1 MKKILLTL
9 IAAALCLV
17 AAGQARIT
25 TKRYRLSDFTE
36 RITKVVLPGNDIMD
50 TSIKQAVLDGWRIS
64 PFEFCTTEEF
74 KTLKKSSKYY
84 FLLVSNA
91 DVSYLTITRGGSEEG
106 IGSEEIVSIPLGD
119 GDNFFGRERVFLPAM
134 VEILQDY
141 ILKAMEKEKD
151 SYAGLS
157 IYNSNYRKDG
167 RLKRICFSEDD
178 LSSDVDMAAKQ
189 KLFDE
194 DMFVSTEEEA
204 DSIFNAA
211 TFNTLVSYVVAPA
224 EPKKGDTCY
233 KMLIDASTLR
243 LFWIKKHK
251 ISGEG
256 DAGFRK
262 EDLRALSR
270 GR

>member
-25 TKRYRLSDFTE
+25 TKSYRLSDFTE

-134 VEILQDY
+134 VEIL
-141 ILKAMEKEKD
+141 
-151 SYAGLS
+151 
-157 IYNSNYRKDG
+157 
-167 RLKRICFSEDD
+167 
-178 LSSDVDMAAKQ
+178 
-189 KLFDE
+189 
-194 DMFVSTEEEA
+194 
-204 DSIFNAA
+204 
-211 TFNTLVSYVVAPA
+211 
-224 EPKKGDTCY
+224 
-233 KMLIDASTLR
+233 
-243 LFWIKKHK
+243 
-251 ISGEG
+251 
-256 DAGFRK
+256 
-262 EDLRALSR
+262 
-270 GR
+270 